1 METRDIVSVLKE
13 RFPAVFAASVPLRK
27 FAGRIW
33 KMLISNPVSDII
45 LPPSCFNISIEES
58 RVVVA
63 YAQRSRSGI
72 RVLSVR
78 HYPVDGKKYASPDEL
93 ASFFEI
99 TRTDTGF
106 MEGAVQ
112 LCIPKAWVILKEVE
126 VPAAAT
132 ANLPQVLA
140 YEFDRFMP
148 FSVGEAVYDYWVIP
162 NGGPNIRLV
171 LAACREQVLA
181 KYLSALVDAGCT
193 VDRVTFDLSA
203 HASLCRFLTQ
213 QDSFVFVWFERS
225 GLRGGRVEQGLLKA
239 VFAEDIQGSF
249 GTNSQFSAAVQAFFD
264 SLISGQKE
272 VPLYLTCAH
281 DAAAAQ
287 QTLAQQQSFSF
298 QKPDAHS
305 WLCSGMADVWDQ
317 GPAAVGA
324 ATEFLWPATQGCNLL
339 AKGVRVPTNP
349 RFLITFVLLAA
360 ILICIGLYA
369 AMPLQIEEKRLKEI
383 DRQIA
388 VRKDQVKIAE
398 SIIREIETI
407 KREQALIE
415 TFRREQTLT
424 IDILK
429 ELTLIIP
436 KNAWL
441 SRVRIAGNQV
451 NLEGYSPSASGLIEL
466 LEASRYF
473 QKVEFASPTFRD
485 ARQNMDRFQIKMEL
499 KETKNE
505 NK

>member
-1 METRDIVSVLKE
+1 M
-13 RFPAVFAASVPLRK
+13 
-27 FAGRIW
+27 
-33 KMLISNPVSDII
+33 
-45 LPPSCFNISIEES
+45 
-58 RVVVA
+58 VVA
-63 YAQRSRSGI
+63 YATRTRSGI
-72 RVLSVR
+72 RVVSVR
-78 HYPVDGKKYASPDEL
+78 DYPVEGKKYASPDEL

-99 TRTDTGF
+99 ARTDAGF
-106 MEGAVQ
+106 MEAEVL
-112 LCIPKAWVILKEVE
+112 LCLPKAWVILKEVE
-126 VPAAAT
+126 VPAAAA

-148 FSVGEAVYDYWVIP
+148 FGADEAVYDYWVVP
-162 NGGPNIRLV
+162 TGGGNIRVV

-181 KYLSALVDAGCT
+181 KYLSSLADVGCT
-193 VDRVTFDLSA
+193 IGRVTFDLSA
-203 HASLCRFLTQ
+203 HASLCQFLTQ
-213 QDSFVFVWFERS
+213 QDSFVFVLFERS
-225 GLRGGRVEQGLLKA
+225 GLRGGRVEQGLLQA
-239 VFAEDIQGSF
+239 VFAEDIQGSV
-249 GTNSQFSAAVQAFFD
+249 GTNPHFSAAVQAFFD
-264 SLISGQKE
+264 LLITGQKE
-272 VPLYLTCAH
+272 MPFYLTYAH
-281 DAAAAQ
+281 DAVAAQ
-287 QTLAQQQSFSF
+287 QVLVQQSVSF
-298 QKPDAHS
+298 QMPDERS
-305 WLCSGMADVWDQ
+305 RLCSGMGDIWKQ

-324 ATEFLWPATQGCNLL
+324 TTELLWPATHGCNLL
-339 AKGVRVPTNP
+339 SKGVRVSTHP
-349 RFLITFVLLAA
+349 RYLITYVLLAA
-360 ILICIGLYA
+360 ILICVGLYA

-388 VRKDQVKIAE
+388 LRKDQVKIAE

-415 TFRREQTLT
+415 TFRKEQTPT

-429 ELTLIIP
+429 ELTSIIP

-499 KETKNE
+499 KGTRNE